1 LRLFEEG
8 RAPIRE
14 APVVA
19 PDNGTGGMDDASVAT
34 LEKVAASALAA
45 MAIDNINDHPNDTI
59 PVLPIDAPIIEHI
72 ELAARLVW
80 NIEQLRPMQRAAF
93 NKGAGGGV

>member
-1 LRLFEEG
+1 
-8 RAPIRE
+8 
-14 APVVA
+14 
-19 PDNGTGGMDDASVAT
+19 MDDASVVA

-45 MAIDNINDHPNDTI
+45 MAIDYINVHPNDTI

-80 NIEQLRPMQRAAF
+80 NIEELRPMQRAAPV
-93 NKGAGGGV
+93 GVFKQNE